1 MKVLISDPV
10 SELGLDILKEGE
22 IEVVYEPNIEVDE
35 LKKVIGDI
43 DGWIVRSG
51 TKVTKDLIKKSKS
64 NRKIN
69 RKTRKYRPIY

>member
-51 TKVTKDLIKKSKS
+51 TKVTKDLIK
-64 NRKIN
+64 
-69 RKTRKYRPIY
+69 